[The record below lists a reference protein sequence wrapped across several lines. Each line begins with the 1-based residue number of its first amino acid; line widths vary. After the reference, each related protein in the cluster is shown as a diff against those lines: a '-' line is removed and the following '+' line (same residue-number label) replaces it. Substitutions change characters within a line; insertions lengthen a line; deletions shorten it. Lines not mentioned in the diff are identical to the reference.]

1 MLWSSSKQFLDEP
14 FEKEDELEK
23 VVIELSLQLF
33 GDARF
38 YLDVKKKIGG
48 NGKIKNIP
56 DGYLLDLSS
65 RIEPKLYVVEN
76 ELETHNPLEHIAVQI
91 LKFSISFENSPQ
103 QVKSIVRD
111 CLAKDKT
118 AFNKCA
124 RYAVD
129 NGYENI
135 DLLLEK
141 IIHRPDAFN
150 ALVIIDEA
158 SEELKKVLWS
168 RFKFP
173 VEILTIQ
180 RHSTSSGERMYHFEP
195 FLNDIGGEIDPIQG
209 RATTSVSTIDPSN
222 LDTVV
227 VPAQDEGFQETFI
240 GENRWYQIRINS
252 SMIPKIKFIAAYRV
266 DPESAITHIAPI
278 KSIERWKDTAKYVLN
293 FSEPAKSIGPIKLLP
308 KPTGKVKALQSPR
321 YTSYERLMK
330 AKNLD
335 EAF

>member
-23 VVIELSLQLF
+23 AVIELARPLF

-48 NGKIKNIP
+48 KGKIINIP

-65 RIEPKLYVVEN
+65 RVEPKLYVVEN
-76 ELETHNPLEHIAVQI
+76 ELETHDPLEHIALQI
-91 LKFSISFENSPQ
+91 LKFSLSFEKSPQ

-118 AFNKCA
+118 AFDKCA
-124 RYAVD
+124 KYAVN
-129 NGYENI
+129 NGYENV

-141 IIHRPDAFN
+141 IIHKSDAFN

-180 RHSTSSGERMYHFEP
+180 RHATSSGERMYHFEP
-195 FLNDIGGEIDPIQG
+195 FLNEIGGEVDSVQG
-209 RATTSVSTIDPSN
+209 QGVTSVSTIDPSN

-240 GENRWYQIRINS
+240 GENRWYQIRIHS
-252 SMIPKIKFIAAYRV
+252 SMIPKIKYIAAYRV
-266 DPESAITHIAPI
+266 APESAITHIAAV

-293 FSEPAKSIGPIKLLP
+293 FSEPAKAIGPIKLLP
-308 KPTGKVKALQSPR
+308 KPTGKVKAPQAPR
-321 YTSYERLMK
+321 YTSFERMMK

>member
-23 VVIELSLQLF
+23 AVIELARPLF

-48 NGKIKNIP
+48 KGKIINIP

-65 RIEPKLYVVEN
+65 RVEPKLYVVEN
-76 ELETHNPLEHIAVQI
+76 ELETHDPLEHIALQI
-91 LKFSISFENSPQ
+91 LKFSLSFEKSPQ

-118 AFNKCA
+118 AFDKCA
-124 RYAVD
+124 KYAVN
-129 NGYENI
+129 NGYENV

-141 IIHRPDAFN
+141 IIHKPDAFN

-195 FLNDIGGEIDPIQG
+195 FLNEIGGQIDAVQG
-209 RATTSVSTIDPSN
+209 QGATSVSTIDPSN

-227 VPAQDEGFQETFI
+227 VPAQDEGFEETFI
-240 GENRWYQIRINS
+240 GE
-252 SMIPKIKFIAAYRV
+252 
-266 DPESAITHIAPI
+266 ESLV
-278 KSIERWKDTAKYVLN
+278 SD
-293 FSEPAKSIGPIKLLP
+293 
-308 KPTGKVKALQSPR
+308 
-321 YTSYERLMK
+321 
-330 AKNLD
+330 
-335 EAF
+335 

>member
-23 VVIELSLQLF
+23 AVIELARPLF

-48 NGKIKNIP
+48 KGKIQNIP

-65 RIEPKLYVVEN
+65 RVEPKLYVVEN
-76 ELETHNPLEHIAVQI
+76 ELETLDPLEHIALQI
-91 LKFSISFENSPQ
+91 LKFSLSFEKPPQ
-103 QVKSIVRD
+103 QVKGIVRD

-118 AFNKCA
+118 AFDKCA
-124 RYAVD
+124 KYAV
-129 NGYENI
+129 NTGYENV

-141 IIHRPDAFN
+141 NIRKPDAFN

-180 RHSTSSGERMYHFEP
+180 RHTTLSGERMYHFEP
-195 FLNDIGGEIDPIQG
+195 FLNEIGGEIDSVQG
-209 RATTSVSTIDPSN
+209 QGATSVSTIDPSN

-227 VPAQDEGFQETFI
+227 VPAQAEGFEETFI

-252 SMIPKIKFIAAYRV
+252 SMIPKIKYIAAYRV
-266 DPESAITHIAPI
+266 APESAITHVAAV
-278 KSIERWKDTAKYVLN
+278 KNIERWKDTAKSVLN
-293 FSEPAKSIGPIKLLP
+293 FSEPAKAIGPIKLLP
-308 KPTGKVKALQSPR
+308 KPTGKVKAPQAPR
-321 YTSYERLMK
+321 YTSFERLMK

>member
-23 VVIELSLQLF
+23 AVIELARPLF

-48 NGKIKNIP
+48 KGKITNIP

-65 RIEPKLYVVEN
+65 KVEPKLYVVEN
-76 ELETHNPLEHIAVQI
+76 ELETHDPLEHVALQI
-91 LKFSISFENSPQ
+91 LKFSLSFEQSPQ
-103 QVKSIVRD
+103 QVKNIVRD
-111 CLAKDKT
+111 CLAKDKSVLD
-118 AFNKCA
+118 KCSK
-124 RYAVD
+124 YAVE
-129 NGYENI
+129 NGHENV
-135 DLLLEK
+135 DRLLDK

-195 FLNDIGGEIDPIQG
+195 FLDDIGGQIDSVQG
-209 RATTSVSTIDPSN
+209 QGATSISTIDPSN
-222 LDTVV
+222 LDTIV
-227 VPAQDEGFQETFI
+227 VPAQEDGFEETFI
-240 GENRWYQIRINS
+240 GENRWYQIRIHS
-252 SMIPKIKFIAAYRV
+252 SMIPKIKYIAVYRV
-266 DPESAITHIAPI
+266 APVSAITHIASV
-278 KSIERWKDTAKYVLN
+278 KNIERWKDTAKYVLN
-293 FSEPAKSIGPIKLLP
+293 FSEPAKPIDPIKLTP
-308 KPTGKVKALQSPR
+308 GKTSWPQGPR
-321 YTSYERLMK
+321 YTSFERLMK